1 MLVLANFGSHHSI
14 FWNIEMDR
22 LAAMTTFL
30 AVVEGGSLSA
40 ASRKLGMPLPTV
52 SRKISE
58 LEAHL
63 RTRLIHRTSRRLS
76 LTDAGQAYI
85 VACKRILEDVGEAER
100 AAAGEYS
107 APRGDLALTAPIV
120 FGRLHVLPIV
130 TAFLKA
136 YPDINIR
143 MALGDRVV
151 DLQEE
156 HVDLAVRIGDLPD
169 SSLVAT
175 RVAAISRVVCGSP
188 GYFETRSTPKT
199 PADLRHHD
207 CITFE
212 GMTGPDRWIFVAG
225 KSQVSVP
232 VRSRLIVNTAE
243 AAIDAAI
250 AGVGVTRVLSYQA
263 ANALRTGTLR
273 RVLRRFEP
281 APTPVSLV
289 HAGQGRLPLKLRAF
303 IDFAAPRLKARLA
316 QD

>member
-1 MLVLANFGSHHSI
+1 
-14 FWNIEMDR
+14 MDR
-22 LAAMTTFL
+22 FAAMTTLL
-30 AVVEGGSLSA
+30 AAVDGGSLSA

-58 LEAHL
+58 LETHL

-76 LTDAGQAYI
+76 LTDAGQAY
-85 VACKRILEDVGEAER
+85 VAASRRILEDLGETER

-107 APRGDLALTAPIV
+107 APRGDLAMTAPIV
-120 FGRLHVLPIV
+120 FGRLHVLPIAI
-130 TAFLKA
+130 AFLQA
-136 YPDINIR
+136 YPDINVRI
-143 MALGDRVV
+143 ALGDRVV

-175 RVAAISRVVCGSP
+175 RVGVVSRVVCGSP
-188 GYFETRSTPKT
+188 GYFETRSVPKS
-199 PADLRHHD
+199 PADLRGHD
-207 CITFE
+207 CISFE
-212 GMTGPDRWIFVAG
+212 GMNAPDRWIFAAG

-243 AAIDAAI
+243 AALDAAI
-250 AGVGVTRVLSYQA
+250 AGLGVTRVLSYQA
-263 ANALRTGTLR
+263 ANALRAGSLV

-281 APTPVSLV
+281 APVPVSLV

-303 IDFAAPRLKARLA
+303 MDFAASRLKARLA
-316 QD
+316 QDWGMDS